1 MAACKQ
7 RVRVLKSP
15 PNYSFAFGSKDKL
28 DSRLQHISGITWD
41 NHDNLFYAVNT
52 GSDSIYALDRISRS
66 ISDVY
71 PLGAEGDYEDVAL
84 FDSAIYIL
92 RKDGTITKFTKDSS
106 TGKATI
112 QKVGEMNIPGP
123 NEFESLYADTTQKAL
138 ILICKNCAADD
149 EKSISAYAFYP
160 DSIGFIK

>member
-1 MAACKQ
+1 MKILRFPALILLLVAGIMAACKQ

-71 PLGAEGDYEDVAL
+71 PLAAEGDYEDVAL

-92 RKDGTITKFTKDSS
+92 RTDGTITKFTRY
-106 TGKATI
+106 
-112 QKVGEMNIPGP
+112 
-123 NEFESLYADTTQKAL
+123 FEITLLYF
-138 ILICKNCAADD
+138 
-149 EKSISAYAFYP
+149 E
-160 DSIGFIK
+160 